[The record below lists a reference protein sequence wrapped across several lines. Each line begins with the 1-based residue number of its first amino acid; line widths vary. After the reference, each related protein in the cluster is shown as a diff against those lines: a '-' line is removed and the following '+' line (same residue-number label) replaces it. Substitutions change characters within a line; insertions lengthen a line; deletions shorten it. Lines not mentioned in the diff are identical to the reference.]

1 MASEIDDP
9 NVSDGSNKAIE
20 VKNSNVA
27 HEIHSPNTAHESSA
41 FTKVAPSKQSWPT
54 REVGEIPK
62 VEDIPLFMPAPE
74 GAVGYTSDIPELIYR
89 DEKTSEMLNA
99 LEDNTESFEI
109 QSEILNNTDTINIP
123 QQNHTHGSA
132 SPVSG
137 NIPPHNTPVIGSNI
151 GEINL
156 QDVRLALTAFNDEL
170 ADDHVDNG
178 HDFRRSFSA
187 DVYHED
193 REHGMRL
200 RHHSDVTLPT
210 IRDDMVYVSGLDPQ
224 LQPVPPISGSQE
236 SVELFDKHIKLAK
249 DFLELRK
256 EIDRQLK
263 RRSELDRELEKYE
276 IEQRSSAKNIED
288 FSVLTSEQETLKF
301 LRDELLEKMQRYT

>member
-1 MASEIDDP
+1 MFSLNLLFLLLQFFHGHDTPIVYPVKETAADNDTNDTPSDVTNSLETQSEPIFPSESPFNNVVESLINTEISRSDPCVAGNVLENLMASEIDDP

-27 HEIHSPNTAHESSA
+27 HEIHSPNTAHGSSA
-41 FTKVAPSKQSWPT
+41 FTKVAPSKQPWTT

-74 GAVGYTSDIPELIYR
+74 GAVGYTADIPELIYR

-123 QQNHTHGSA
+123 QQNHTHGST

-137 NIPPHNTPVIGSNI
+137 NIPPHNTPVIGSNK

-156 QDVRLALTAFNDEL
+156 QDVRLALTAFNDEF
-170 ADDHVDNG
+170 ADDHMDNG

-187 DVYHED
+187 DAYHED

-200 RHHSDVTLPT
+200 RHHSG
-210 IRDDMVYVSGLDPQ
+210 I
-224 LQPVPPISGSQE
+224 
-236 SVELFDKHIKLAK
+236 
-249 DFLELRK
+249 
-256 EIDRQLK
+256 
-263 RRSELDRELEKYE
+263 
-276 IEQRSSAKNIED
+276 
-288 FSVLTSEQETLKF
+288 
-301 LRDELLEKMQRYT
+301 